1 MDKTKNKGNN
11 IKYLPFLIPSLAGTV
26 VFTLLPFVDSLRR
39 SFFGAVSGKFIG
51 TENYKAVFENEAFCL
66 AVKNTAMFTAVCL
79 PILIGLSFII
89 ACLIDKLKYMKLIR
103 SVLLFPMA
111 VPTAALVLVW
121 KLLFDNSGIIN
132 GVLERFGF
140 ETVDFLESRA
150 AFFVLVGSYIWK
162 NLGCTVLLW
171 LTGISAIS
179 PSISEAAQIDGA
191 NRVQTV
197 IHIILPNL
205 RPTLY
210 TITVLSFLSSFK
222 VFREAYLVAGA
233 YPHESIYLLQHLFN
247 NWFSNFQ
254 LDKMAAATVLVFAV
268 IFIAVSLLQRAWD
281 KEDV

>member
-1 MDKTKNKGNN
+1 MNKIKNKRSKINFLP
-11 IKYLPFLIPSLAGTV
+11 YLLPSLAGTA
-26 VFTLLPFVDSLRR
+26 VFTLLPFGDSVRR
-39 SFFGAVSGKFIG
+39 SFFGAVSGEFIG
-51 TENYKAVFENEAFCL
+51 TENYKDVFGNEAFRL

-79 PILIGLSFII
+79 PILIGLSFIT
-89 ACLIDKLKYMKLIR
+89 ACLISRLKYMKLIR

-121 KLLFDNSGIIN
+121 KLMFDMNGIIN
-132 GVLERFGF
+132 GVLDRFGF
-140 ETVDFLESRA
+140 ETKDLLESRA

-171 LTGISAIS
+171 LTGIAAIS

-191 NRVQTV
+191 GRVQTV

-254 LDKMAAATVLVFAV
+254 LDKMAAATGLEFAV

-281 KEDV
+281 KEEH